1 MGQRSSRSVEET
13 PLNSI
18 LPLAEEYPPSG
29 KILPGAYI
37 IRNKA
42 SGTVLHL
49 VSPYEYEIGERC
61 DIVGWQQET
70 ADLET
75 LGRQIWWVEWDDLHQ
90 GYVISNVNNKGMVLD
105 VVGSRSLMF
114 VSSRKTAGEEKV
126 VCARPKVRS
135 ITSARSSRRN
145 SVGSST
151 ELVRRE
157 ELLESPNGGDGM
169 ALTETSVG
177 ERIRSQRWVLKR
189 TQPTSY
195 VYPFNPTVCT
205 SPNEVIYC
213 RECFSIHNLL
223 YPAIALDLDWGKTEN
238 GTKVQLCTKTGVNHQ
253 QWNFIIPPIP
263 SMSPPMGSWVF
274 IINNKT
280 GNFLHHTD
288 INYPPGC
295 IKVPK
300 WDGIGEKKE
309 FWGMHWCF
317 VLADDRVGPARWYI
331 KNRLTGTMLEH
342 WSGKKKGDSIKADSY
357 LYTGTKEWK
366 IQLLPAGP
374 PVDGKFKAGLW
385 GIVNADSE
393 CALDHYVGKSVQAY
407 TTGTKDESK
416 QWRLMEVNSRTSF
429 FCLRSS

>member
-1 MGQRSSRSVEET
+1 MGQKASRSVEET
-13 PLNSI
+13 PPNSI

-70 ADLET
+70 TDLET

-114 VSSRKTAGEEKV
+114 VSSRKTTGEEKV

-135 ITSARSSRRN
+135 VTSARSSRRN
-145 SVGSST
+145 SAGSSM

-195 VYPFNPTVCT
+195 VHPFNPTV
-205 SPNEVIYC
+205 
-213 RECFSIHNLL
+213 
-223 YPAIALDLDWGKTEN
+223 
-238 GTKVQLCTKTGVNHQ
+238 
-253 QWNFIIPPIP
+253 
-263 SMSPPMGSWVF
+263 
-274 IINNKT
+274 
-280 GNFLHHTD
+280 LH
-288 INYPPGC
+288 
-295 IKVPK
+295 V
-300 WDGIGEKKE
+300 
-309 FWGMHWCF
+309 
-317 VLADDRVGPARWYI
+317 
-331 KNRLTGTMLEH
+331 
-342 WSGKKKGDSIKADSY
+342 S
-357 LYTGTKEWK
+357 
-366 IQLLPAGP
+366 
-374 PVDGKFKAGLW
+374 
-385 GIVNADSE
+385 
-393 CALDHYVGKSVQAY
+393 
-407 TTGTKDESK
+407 
-416 QWRLMEVNSRTSF
+416 
-429 FCLRSS
+429 